1 MARSIDTFTC
11 RRSAIGNPF
20 RPKRAENAWESQG
33 FRKYPASSESA
44 IVSRSR
50 ASPKSH
56 CAGVRDRRALD
67 EIQKRGLVGKLLDQL
82 GRGRDG
88 REALLELR
96 GEAGDRARPGVA
108 AGKEHSALELERAEG
123 RLDAVLVLSS
133 HTGRERAKVPGR
145 RDQVVAVSR
154 CQNGDARPAELTQ
167 DRETS
172 QPSAQDDRF
181 TARASSVTCRS
192 LLVEGEDE
200 LCPAP
205 PAPTLMVIAPPP
217 DVQMRTDSRLAICR
231 LAPSSR
237 PLRQAGSP

>member
-1 MARSIDTFTC
+1 MSAVGDRKSLQAEAR
-11 RRSAIGNPF
+11 RERLGVAGL
-20 RPKRAENAWESQG
+20 
-33 FRKYPASSESA
+33 RKYPASSESA

-82 GRGRDG
+82 GRSRDG

-108 AGKEHSALELERAEG
+108 AGKEYSALELERAEG

-154 CQNGDARPAELTQ
+154 CQNGDARSAELTQ

-172 QPSAQDDRF
+172 QPPPPRTTAV

-192 LLVEGEDE
+192 LLVEAEDE

-205 PAPTLMVIAPPP
+205 PAPTLMVIEPPFRCG
-217 DVQMRTDSRLAICR
+217 RT
-231 LAPSSR
+231 
-237 PLRQAGSP
+237 AG